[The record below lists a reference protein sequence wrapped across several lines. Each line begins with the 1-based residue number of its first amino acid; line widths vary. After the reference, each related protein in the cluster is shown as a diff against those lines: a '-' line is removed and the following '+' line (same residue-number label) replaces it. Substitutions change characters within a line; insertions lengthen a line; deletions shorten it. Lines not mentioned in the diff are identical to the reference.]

1 MDLALSSGT
10 TAPSSGGSLSTGAVV
25 ALGVVGLAAIGGVWW
40 LAAHHHPNPTFGPNG
55 DANRLRARSTKP
67 RQTKKRL
74 VAFRAR
80 LDVSPAYE
88 VIVIFPNETAILY
101 RYRYPVVRFR
111 PAPHQLRK
119 IRYGEGEVLIYA
131 DQIIESLVGR

>member
-25 ALGVVGLAAIGGVWW
+25 ALGVAGLAAIGGVWW
-40 LAAHHHPNPTFGPNG
+40 LAAHHHPNPTFGP
-55 DANRLRARSTKP
+55 DAANRLRARSTKP

-88 VIVIFPNETAILY
+88 AIVIFPNETAILY

-111 PAPHQLRK
+111 PAPYQLRK

-131 DQIIESLVGR
+131 DQVIESLIGR